1 MPASI
6 PAPTE
11 QRTVP
16 QAVGSPFAPLH
27 LLAINLTRRCN
38 LACAHCYLDA
48 DTLRGGSAGE
58 LGTTEVGRVLEEVA
72 SRGDG
77 TMVVLT
83 GGEPL
88 VRPDLEDIVSRGAGL
103 GLAMVVG
110 TNAALLTERR
120 ARALQ
125 QAGVLGLGIS
135 VDSLDPAYHDR
146 FRGSPGCWGKTL
158 RGIDAC
164 RRIGLDF
171 QVHFS
176 VAEGNAHELPAMV
189 DFARAVGARALN
201 VFFLVCTGRGEA
213 VTDLSP
219 RRYEEVLGQL
229 IELQEANPELVVRA
243 RCAPH
248 FKRIAFQRRPGVALN
263 RISGKEG
270 DGCIAG
276 IHYCRVTPE
285 GGVTACP
292 YIDDEQGN
300 VREDS
305 FLRLWDEGADF
316 RRLRA
321 PALRGKCAAC
331 EFREL
336 CGGCRARARAC
347 HGDLMEADPVCAYV
361 PTGDR
366 LVVPLADAASAAIA
380 WDAAAQQ
387 RLARVP
393 AFLRG
398 LVKRRAE
405 AYVAGLGEATVTAE
419 HLSEL
424 TARRFGAAAPQRP
437 AYPGARAQ
445 PKSDAAPPDQAPGDG
460 R

>member
-1 MPASI
+1 MLTSTR
-6 PAPTE
+6 APTE
-11 QRTVP
+11 QRAALSAGANPVN
-16 QAVGSPFAPLH
+16 PLH

-48 DTLRGGSAGE
+48 ATLRGNRKDELSAV
-58 LGTTEVGRVLEEVA
+58 EVESVLEEVA

-88 VRPDLEDIVSRGAGL
+88 VRRDLEDIVSRGAGL

-110 TNAALLTERR
+110 TNGTLLTGRR
-120 ARALQ
+120 ARSLQ

-135 VDSLDPAYHDR
+135 VDSLDAACHDR
-146 FRGSPGCWGKTL
+146 FRGLPGAWDKTMA
-158 RGIDAC
+158 GIDVC
-164 RRIGLDF
+164 RRIGLVF
-171 QVHFS
+171 QIHFS
-176 VAEGNAHELPAMV
+176 VTEGNAHELPALV
-189 DFARAVGARALN
+189 EFASAVGARALN
-201 VFFLVCTGRGEA
+201 VFFLVCTGRGES

-219 RRYEEVLGQL
+219 RRYEEVIKQL
-229 IELQEANPELVVRA
+229 IELQEASPDLIVRA

-248 FKRIAFQRRPGVALN
+248 FKRIAWQRRPGPALN
-263 RISGKEG
+263 HISGREG

-276 IHYCRVTPE
+276 IHYCRITPE

-292 YIDDEQGN
+292 YIEDAQGS
-300 VREDS
+300 VRETP

-321 PALRGKCAAC
+321 PTLRGKCGEC
-331 EFREL
+331 EFHAL

-347 HGDLMEADPVCAYV
+347 SGDLMGADPVCAYE
-361 PTGDR
+361 PRGGE
-366 LVVPLADAASAAIA
+366 LIAPLA
-380 WDAAAQQ
+380 AAALPAPVWSTAAEQ

-393 AFLRG
+393 AFLRA

-405 AYVAGLGEATVTAE
+405 AYVAELGEATVTPE
-419 HLSEL
+419 HLSQL
-424 TARRFGAAAPQRP
+424 TAKRFGGAAPGRPGRLQAEARADAAAGESR
-437 AYPGARAQ
+437 
-445 PKSDAAPPDQAPGDG
+445 
-460 R
+460 

>member
-1 MPASI
+1 MPANI
-6 PAPTE
+6 RALTE
-11 QRTVP
+11 KHVVSN
-16 QAVGSPFAPLH
+16 ASANPFQPLH

-48 DTLRGGSAGE
+48 ETLRGGSGNEMSAA
-58 LGTTEVGRVLEEVA
+58 EVGRVLEEVA
-72 SRGDG
+72 GRGDG

-88 VRPDLEDIVSRGAGL
+88 VRRDLEEIVARGAAF

-110 TNAALLTERR
+110 TNATLLTERR
-120 ARALQ
+120 ARTLK

-135 VDSLDPAYHDR
+135 VDSLDPSHHDR
-146 FRGSPGCWGKTL
+146 FRGSPGAWG
-158 RGIDAC
+158 RSMAGIDAC
-164 RRIGLDF
+164 RRAGLDF
-171 QVHFS
+171 QIHFS
-176 VAEGNAHELPAMV
+176 VTEGNAHELQAMV
-189 DFARAVGARALN
+189 DFARAIGARVLN
-201 VFFLVCTGRGEA
+201 VFFLVCTGRGES

-219 RRYEEVLGQL
+219 RRYEQVIAQV
-229 IELQEANPELVVRA
+229 IDAQEATPDLIIRT

-248 FKRIAFQRRPGVALN
+248 FKRIAWQRRPGAALN

-292 YIDDEQGN
+292 YIDDEQGS
-300 VREDS
+300 VRETS

-321 PALRGKCAAC
+321 PALQGKCAEC

-336 CGGCRARARAC
+336 CGGCRARARAGG
-347 HGDLMEADPVCAYV
+347 GDLMDADPVCAYLPQGGTLV
-361 PTGDR
+361 APLGD
-366 LVVPLADAASAAIA
+366 VAALAIA
-380 WDAAAQQ
+380 WNPAAEQ

-405 AYVAGLGEATVTAE
+405 AYVAGLGEATVTPE
-419 HLSEL
+419 HLSQL
-424 TARRFGAAAPQRP
+424 TANRFGGAAPRRP
-437 AYPGARAQ
+437 ARPPTDRHEET
-445 PKSDAAPPDQAPGDG
+445 AAGERP
-460 R
+460 